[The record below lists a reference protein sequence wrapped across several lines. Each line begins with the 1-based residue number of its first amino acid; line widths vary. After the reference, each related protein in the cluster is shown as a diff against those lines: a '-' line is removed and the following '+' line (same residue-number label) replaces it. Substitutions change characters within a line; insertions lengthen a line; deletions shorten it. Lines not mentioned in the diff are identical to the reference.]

1 MAITDVDGRMR
12 RINQSWLDLFGYPA
26 DDCIGQGLIMVL
38 QPGATPSVDWMR
50 AGFTPNGNGSA
61 PGHLGLTAVRERA
74 QIAGGLWKLESHP
87 GAGTSTSVAF
97 WLPAVPDL
105 TLPSPQALPA
115 PA

>member
-1 MAITDVDGRMR
+1 
-12 RINQSWLDLFGYPA
+12 LDEGGLYPKRQRV
-26 DDCIGQGLIMVL
+26 G
-38 QPGATPSVDWMR
+38 
-50 AGFTPNGNGSA
+50 